1 MTKWTFLFKVVTMV
15 IISKDPVYRNIQLL
29 NLNIS
34 TKRAYGGY
42 SLLLLFLAS
51 SHTIFLVL
59 SRRLALFVSLFVC
72 LILCDFWWS
81 PDWEEMLRMR
91 AHACVCVCRGLR
103 PGYFHII
110 ICLGATFRRVWKD
123 FFLGFELY
131 LYKIH
136 TQIKSTTIKS
146 PHMKTKY
153 YKIGTVFR

>member
-15 IISKDPVYRNIQLL
+15 IISKDPVYRNIQLR

-42 SLLLLFLAS
+42 CLLLLFLAS

-59 SRRLALFVSLFVC
+59 SRRLCLFVC

-81 PDWEEMLRMR
+81 DWEEMLRV
-91 AHACVCVCRGLR
+91 CVCVCRGLR

-123 FFLGFELY
+123 FFLDFELY

-136 TQIKSTTIKS
+136 TKIKSTTIKS

-153 YKIGTVFR
+153 YKIGTVLR